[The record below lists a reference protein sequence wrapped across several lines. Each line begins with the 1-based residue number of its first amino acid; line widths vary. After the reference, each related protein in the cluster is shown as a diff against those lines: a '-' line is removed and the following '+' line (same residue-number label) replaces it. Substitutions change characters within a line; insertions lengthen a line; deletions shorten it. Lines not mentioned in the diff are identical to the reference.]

1 MRYWPNPAHKQE
13 TTEAGPPQWRPGKE
27 PCPREMTVAER
38 DELLECSVPLD
49 AEDAGSRRFA
59 LRRTTRR
66 LEFYDVKHTGI
77 VESEHEFHGHPATW
91 VPTQVLRIFRDRGDL
106 TAAEYRKCA
115 QGFGCPP

>member
-1 MRYWPNPAHKQE
+1 
-13 TTEAGPPQWRPGKE
+13 
-27 PCPREMTVAER
+27 MTVAER
-38 DELLECSVPLD
+38 DELLERSVPLD

-66 LEFYDVKHTGI
+66 LEFYDVKHTGM
-77 VESEHEFHGHPATW
+77 VESEHEFHGHPATR

-106 TAAEYRKCA
+106 TDAEYRKCA